1 MAMLVRSLM
10 RSVDGVALHVRE
22 AGAGPSVVLLHPE
35 PGDSSTFSAIMP
47 LLARDHHVWA
57 LDGRG
62 HGGSDK
68 PAGDYSVPTQASYVE
83 RFLDAAAIDR
93 TVLVGNSYGGILA
106 MFVAAHAPARVRALV
121 LTGTNAYRSYRLPW
135 KARLLASWPGRFV
148 APLVP
153 RSAVERAYREQ
164 FAHPERAPAV
174 QVRAVCDAVA
184 DRARRRCLWQQA
196 HALDFGVIESR
207 LQEIES
213 PTLVV
218 WGAQDPATD
227 LSWAHRLVGDIPHA
241 RLEIIEDC
249 GHYPPVEQPEAF
261 VAITRAFLAALPR

>member
-1 MAMLVRSLM
+1 M
-10 RSVDGVALHVRE
+10 
-22 AGAGPSVVLLHPE
+22 
-35 PGDSSTFSAIMP
+35 
-47 LLARDHHVWA
+47 
-57 LDGRG
+57 
-62 HGGSDK
+62 
-68 PAGDYSVPTQASYVE
+68 
-83 RFLDAAAIDR
+83 
-93 TVLVGNSYGGILA
+93 
-106 MFVAAHAPARVRALV
+106 

-153 RSAVERAYREQ
+153 RRAVERAYREQ
-164 FAHPERAPAV
+164 FAHPERAPAA

-184 DRARRRCLWQQA
+184 DRAGRRCLWQQA

-207 LQEIES
+207 LHDIEA

-241 RLEIIEDC
+241 RLEIIDDC

-261 VAITRAFLAALPR
+261 VERTRRSSRHSRPDRWALCPFRDSRPSMRTVRPWRNPDLSATLG